1 MSKLRHH
8 NGDPLTGIVQWLGR
22 KIRHHDPLS
31 ETVGAKVRGV
41 YNSRKRVAIDVNK
54 PTHVIYSL
62 EDGRRYELTV
72 REMDATEKVELVAV
86 GQ

>member
-1 MSKLRHH
+1 M
-8 NGDPLTGIVQWLGR
+8 
-22 KIRHHDPLS
+22 
-31 ETVGAKVRGV
+31 GAKVRGV